1 MHSKGITMGV
11 VSSHRRH
18 AVVIGASIGGLCAAG
33 ALSASFDRVTVVD
46 RDELPAEPATRRGV
60 PQGRQIH
67 ALLAKGRE
75 VLDDLFPGTSERLI
89 ASGALEMDLQSDL
102 HWYLDGR
109 LLRPEPSGLI
119 GLAVSRPVVEA
130 VIRSRVVDLAEVEI
144 LDGCD
149 VTGLTSSSDK
159 CRITGV
165 RIRTRADG
173 GSSSVLDADLV
184 VDAAGRGAHTSAW
197 LEELGYQ
204 PALEESVRIEL
215 AYVSR
220 FYRREAHH
228 LGGRIGT
235 AIAPYPG
242 QNRSGFVNAQEGDR
256 FMVCLSSYGGEEL
269 PTRDAA
275 MAEYA
280 DSLVAPDVAEI
291 IRTAT
296 PLTEPI
302 LMRYPASVRR
312 HYELL
317 DRFPEG
323 YLVTADALC
332 SFNPIYGQGM
342 TVAALEARLL
352 QRLLQEDHDELGRR
366 FFAAASELL
375 NTPWNLIMSGDLRF
389 PFVEGERSE
398 ALLAMG
404 EYLERYRKAATND
417 AALATQLLR
426 VINMVDEPAR
436 LMAPDL
442 EARVVGAF
450 RTDPA
455 SDVQCGN
462 QAG

>member
-1 MHSKGITMGV
+1 M
-11 VSSHRRH
+11 
-18 AVVIGASIGGLCAAG
+18 
-33 ALSASFDRVTVVD
+33 TVLD
-46 RDELPAEPATRRGV
+46 RDELPEEPAARRGV
-60 PQGRQIH
+60 PQSRQLH
-67 ALLAKGRE
+67 ALLARGRA
-75 VLDDLFPGTSERLI
+75 VLEDLFPGTNERLI

-130 VIRSRVVDLAEVEI
+130 VIRSQVADMAEVTI
-144 LDGCD
+144 MDGCD
-149 VTGLTSSSDK
+149 VTGLTSSSDRG
-159 CRITGV
+159 RISGV

-173 GSSSVLDADLV
+173 RNSSVLDADLV

-197 LEELGYQ
+197 LQELGYQ
-204 PALEESVRIEL
+204 PAPEESVRIEL
-215 AYVSR
+215 AYLSR

-256 FMVCLSSYGGEEL
+256 FMVTLSSCGGGEL

-296 PLTEPI
+296 PLTEPV

-312 HYELL
+312 RYELL

-323 YLVTADALC
+323 YLVIADALC

-352 QRLLQEDHDELGRR
+352 QRLLQEDHDDLSRR
-366 FFAAASELL
+366 FFTAVSELL
-375 NTPWNLIMSGDLRF
+375 DTPWSLIMSGDLRF

-398 ALLAMG
+398 GLLAMG
-404 EYLERYRKAATND
+404 EYLDRYRAAATHD
-417 AALATQLLR
+417 ATLATALIR
-426 VINMVDEPAR
+426 VMNMVDEPAR

-442 EARVVGAF
+442 EARVRDAARAV
-450 RTDPA
+450 PA
-455 SDVQCGN
+455 SDV
-462 QAG
+462 

>member
-1 MHSKGITMGV
+1 MMGL
-11 VSSHRRH
+11 VSSDRRH

-33 ALSASFDRVTVVD
+33 VLSESFDRVTVLD
-46 RDELPAEPATRRGV
+46 RDKLPEEPAARRGV
-60 PQGRQIH
+60 PQSRQLH
-67 ALLAKGRE
+67 ALLARGRA
-75 VLDDLFPGTSERLI
+75 VLEDLFPGTNERLL
-89 ASGALEMDLQSDL
+89 AAGALEMDLQSDL

-119 GLAVSRPVVEA
+119 GLAVSRPALEA
-130 VIRSRVVDLAEVEI
+130 VVRSQVVDLAEVTI
-144 LDGCD
+144 MDGCD
-149 VTGLTSSSDK
+149 VTGLTSSSDMG
-159 CRITGV
+159 RISGV
-165 RIRTRADG
+165 RIRTRSDG
-173 GSSSVLDADLV
+173 RSSSVLDADLV

-197 LEELGYQ
+197 LDELGYQ
-204 PALEESVRIEL
+204 PAPEESVRIEL
-215 AYVSR
+215 AYLSR

-242 QNRSGFVNAQEGDR
+242 QNRSGFVNAQEGGR
-256 FMVCLSSYGGEEL
+256 FMVTLSSCGGEEL

-296 PLTEPI
+296 PLTEPV

-312 HYELL
+312 RYELL

-323 YLVTADALC
+323 YLVIADALC

-352 QRLLQEDHDELGRR
+352 QRLLREDHDDLCRR
-366 FFAAASELL
+366 FFTAVSELL
-375 NTPWNLIMSGDLRF
+375 DTPWNLIMSGDLRF

-398 ALLAMG
+398 GLLAMG
-404 EYLERYRKAATND
+404 EYLDRYREAATLD
-417 AALATQLLR
+417 ATLATELIR
-426 VINMVDEPAR
+426 VMNMVDEPAR

-442 EARVVGAF
+442 EARVRSAS
-450 RTDPA
+450 RTVPA
-455 SDVQCGN
+455 SDV
-462 QAG
+462 

>member
-1 MHSKGITMGV
+1 MGL

-33 ALSASFDRVTVVD
+33 VLSQSFDRVTVLD

-60 PQGRQIH
+60 PQGRQLH
-67 ALLAKGRE
+67 ALLARGRA
-75 VLDDLFPGTSERLI
+75 VLEELFPGTNERLV

-130 VIRSRVVDLAEVEI
+130 VIRSQVVNLAEVTI
-144 LDGCD
+144 MDGCD
-149 VTGLTSSSDK
+149 VTGLTSSSDMG
-159 CRITGV
+159 RINGV

-173 GSSSVLDADLV
+173 RSSSVLNADLV

-204 PALEESVRIEL
+204 PAPEESVRIEL
-215 AYVSR
+215 AYLSR

-228 LGGRIGT
+228 LDGRIGT

-256 FMVCLSSYGGEEL
+256 FMVTLSSCGGEEL

-280 DSLVAPDVAEI
+280 DSLAAPDVAEI

-296 PLTEPI
+296 PLTEPV

-352 QRLLQEDHDELGRR
+352 QRLLQEDHDDLCRR
-366 FFAAASELL
+366 FFTAVSKLID
-375 NTPWNLIMSGDLRF
+375 TPWSLIMSGDLRF

-398 ALLAMG
+398 CLLAMG
-404 EYLERYRKAATND
+404 EYLERYREAATHD
-417 AALATQLLR
+417 AALATELIR
-426 VINMVDEPAR
+426 VMNMLDEPAR

-442 EARVVGAF
+442 EARVRGAS
-450 RTDPA
+450 RAVPA
-455 SDVQCGN
+455 SDV
-462 QAG
+462 

>member
-1 MHSKGITMGV
+1 MGP
-11 VSSHRRH
+11 VSSDRRH

-33 ALSASFDRVTVVD
+33 VLSESFDRVTVLD
-46 RDELPAEPATRRGV
+46 RDELPEEPAARRGV
-60 PQGRQIH
+60 PQSRQLH
-67 ALLAKGRE
+67 ALLARGRA
-75 VLDDLFPGTSERLI
+75 VLEDLFPGTNERLI

-130 VIRSRVVDLAEVEI
+130 VIRSQVADMAEVTI
-144 LDGCD
+144 MDGCD
-149 VTGLTSSSDK
+149 VTGLTSSSDRG
-159 CRITGV
+159 RISGV

-173 GSSSVLDADLV
+173 RNSSVLDADLV

-197 LEELGYQ
+197 LQELGYQ
-204 PALEESVRIEL
+204 PAPEESVRIEL
-215 AYVSR
+215 AYLSR

-256 FMVCLSSYGGEEL
+256 FMVTLSSCGGGEL

-296 PLTEPI
+296 PLTEPV

-312 HYELL
+312 RYELL

-323 YLVTADALC
+323 YLVIADALC

-352 QRLLQEDHDELGRR
+352 QRLLQEDHDDLSRR
-366 FFAAASELL
+366 FFTAVSELL
-375 NTPWNLIMSGDLRF
+375 DTPWSLIMSGDLRF

-398 ALLAMG
+398 GLLAMG
-404 EYLERYRKAATND
+404 EYLDRYRAAATHD
-417 AALATQLLR
+417 ATLATALIR
-426 VINMVDEPAR
+426 VMNMVDEPAR

-442 EARVVGAF
+442 EARVRDAARAV
-450 RTDPA
+450 PA
-455 SDVQCGN
+455 SDV
-462 QAG
+462 

>member
-1 MHSKGITMGV
+1 MP
-11 VSSHRRH
+11 
-18 AVVIGASIGGLCAAG
+18 
-33 ALSASFDRVTVVD
+33 
-46 RDELPAEPATRRGV
+46 EEPAARRGV
-60 PQGRQIH
+60 PQSRQLH
-67 ALLAKGRE
+67 ALLARGRA
-75 VLDDLFPGTSERLI
+75 VLEDLFPGTNERLI

-130 VIRSRVVDLAEVEI
+130 VIRSQVADMAEVTI
-144 LDGCD
+144 MDGCD
-149 VTGLTSSSDK
+149 VTGLTSSSDRG
-159 CRITGV
+159 RISGV

-173 GSSSVLDADLV
+173 RNSSVLDADLV

-197 LEELGYQ
+197 LQELGYQ
-204 PALEESVRIEL
+204 PAPEESVRIEL
-215 AYVSR
+215 AYLSR

-256 FMVCLSSYGGEEL
+256 FMVTLSSCGGGEL

-296 PLTEPI
+296 PLTEPV

-312 HYELL
+312 RYELL

-323 YLVTADALC
+323 YLVIADALC

-352 QRLLQEDHDELGRR
+352 QRLLQEDHDDLSRR
-366 FFAAASELL
+366 FFTAVSELL
-375 NTPWNLIMSGDLRF
+375 DTPWSLIMSGDLRF

-398 ALLAMG
+398 GLLAMG
-404 EYLERYRKAATND
+404 EYLDRYRAAATHD
-417 AALATQLLR
+417 ATLATALIR
-426 VINMVDEPAR
+426 VMNMVDEPAR

-442 EARVVGAF
+442 EARVRDAARAV
-450 RTDPA
+450 PA
-455 SDVQCGN
+455 SDV
-462 QAG
+462 